1 MDPHIQE
8 AELVYILI
16 PTPEQEILIMRG
28 IIHVPSRVTIQETLL
43 VTIPEQEI
51 LLTVVIS

>member
-1 MDPHIQE
+1 MQE
-8 AELVYILI
+8 PELVYILI
-16 PTPEQEILIMRG
+16 PTPEQEVLIMRE
-28 IIHVPSRVTIQETLL
+28 IIHVPSRVTIHVTLL